1 MEKVEGKKYRLNLI
15 KFLGE
20 HRRMMALSMIV
31 MLITT
36 GLGLITPWLM
46 SFLVDKALPQKDVNL
61 LVVCVAGIAVI
72 PILNMLITALE
83 NVYKNDVQTRITV
96 KLRFQLLEKLLKLSP
111 TTLSKYQQG
120 DITGRLVRTCDDIS
134 GFVSKL
140 LNGFNSVISFVFI
153 GIVMLTMNAKLSG
166 IVLFFAPLMVYFYYR
181 RIKFWRTTYKDIS
194 VAQKEYDVF
203 ITEVVPGL
211 KTVQTFQQEQYEI
224 EHGQELN
231 RKYRKLQNQ
240 LQKQRSFQGRLFWE
254 LQDSLS
260 TSLVYAAGIYFIFH
274 QQMTIGQ
281 LLAFTVYVPR
291 FYGAINSLFVLYM
304 DRDQLKPEIERYEE
318 MMEFPNENIDDADA
332 IPLEKPNGQIE
343 FQQVSFGYSDERN
356 ILQDVS
362 FTIQPGEFIGI
373 VGATGGGKSTII
385 DLLLRFGQP
394 RTGQIL
400 LDGQPLASYQLQDY
414 RKHVGLVPQDIFLW
428 NRTIRDNLRYVNPSS
443 TEEEMIQA
451 AEQAQLM
458 SLIENLPEGWDTLIG
473 DRGVRLSGGEKQ
485 RLAIARTLLRK
496 PSILL
501 LDEPTSALDAK
512 TEYLLQ
518 ECLEEVYK
526 DKTIIVVAHRL
537 ATIRNADRILVVNRG
552 RIEESGSHEELMA
565 KQGYYY
571 DLAKQQ
577 FQVSTLVG

>member
-1 MEKVEGKKYRLNLI
+1 MEVKAEKKYRLNLM
-15 KFLGE
+15 KFIGE
-20 HRRMMALSMIV
+20 HRRLMMISMVV
-31 MLITT
+31 MLFTT
-36 GLGLITPWLM
+36 GLGLVTPWLM
-46 SFLVDKALPQKDVNL
+46 QVLVDKALPQKNVNML
-61 LVVCVAGIAVI
+61 TICIAGIAVI
-72 PILNMLITALE
+72 PIVNMLISALE
-83 NVYKNDVQTRITV
+83 NVYKSDVQTRITV

-134 GFVSKL
+134 GFVTKL
-140 LNGFNSVISFVFI
+140 LNGFNNVISFFFI
-153 GIVMLTMNAKLSG
+153 GIVMLTMNWKLSA
-166 IVLFFAPLMVYFYYR
+166 IVLCFSPVMVYFYYR
-181 RIKFWRTTYKDIS
+181 RIRFWRTTYKDIS
-194 VAQKEYDVF
+194 LAQKEYDVF

-211 KTVQTFQQEQYEI
+211 KTIQTFGQEQHEI
-224 EHGQELN
+224 DHGQVLN
-231 RKYRKLQNQ
+231 RKYRDLQNK

-291 FYGAINSLFVLYM
+291 FYGAINSLFMLYM

-318 MMEFPNENIDDADA
+318 MMEFPDENIDRENAVALDQT
-332 IPLEKPNGQIE
+332 KGQIE
-343 FQQVSFGYSDERN
+343 FQQVSFGYSDERE
-356 ILQDVS
+356 ILQDIS
-362 FTIQPGEFIGI
+362 FSIQSGEFIGI

-385 DLLLRFGQP
+385 ELLLRFGEP
-394 RTGQIL
+394 RSGQIF
-400 LDGQPLASYQLQDY
+400 LDGKSLASYQMKDY
-414 RKHVGLVPQDIFLW
+414 RKHIGLVPQDIFLW
-428 NRTIRDNLRYVNPSS
+428 NRTIRDNLLYVNPSA
-443 TEEEMIQA
+443 TEQEMIRA

-458 SLIENLPEGWDTLIG
+458 SLIDNLPEGWDTLIG

-485 RLAIARTLLRK
+485 RLAIARTLLRN

-512 TEYLLQ
+512 TEFLLQ
-518 ECLEEVYK
+518 QCLEEVYK

-537 ATIRNADRILVVNRG
+537 ATIRHADRILVVNQG
-552 RIEESGSHEELMA
+552 RIEESGTHEELME

-571 DLAKQQ
+571 ELAKQQ
-577 FQVSTLVG
+577 FEVSTLVG

>member
-1 MEKVEGKKYRLNLI
+1 MEGKVNKYQLHLM
-15 KFLGE
+15 KFIGE
-20 HRRMMALSMIV
+20 HRQMMILSMTV

-36 GLGLITPWLM
+36 GLSVVTPWLM
-46 SFLVDKALPQKDVNL
+46 QYLVDKALPKKDVNL
-61 LVVCVAGIAVI
+61 LVLCVAGIAVI
-72 PILNMLITALE
+72 PIITMLITALE
-83 NVYKNDVQTRITV
+83 NVYKSDVQTRITV

-134 GFVSKL
+134 AFVTKL
-140 LNGFNSVISFVFI
+140 LNGFNNVITFVFI
-153 GIVMLTMNAKLSG
+153 GIVMVTMNWKLSG

-181 RIKFWRTTYKDIS
+181 RIRFWRTTYKDIS
-194 VAQKEYDVF
+194 QAQKEYDVF

-211 KTVQTFQQEQYEI
+211 KTIQTFGQEQHEI
-224 EHGQELN
+224 AIGQELN
-231 RKYRKLQNQ
+231 RKYRNLQNQ

-318 MMEFPNENIDDADA
+318 MMDFPDENVDEFDA
-332 IPLEKPNGQIE
+332 ISMNEVKGQIE
-343 FQQVSFGYSDERN
+343 FEHVSFGYSDERE

-362 FTIQPGEFIGI
+362 FAIKPGEFIGI

-385 DLLLRFGQP
+385 DLLLRFGKP

-400 LDGQPLASYQLQDY
+400 LDGQPLNAYQLKDY
-414 RKHVGLVPQDIFLW
+414 RKQIGLVPQDIFLW
-428 NRTIRDNLRYVNPSS
+428 NRTIRDNLLYVNPAA
-443 TEEEMIQA
+443 TEEELRKA
-451 AEQAQLM
+451 ADQAQM
-458 SLIENLPEGWDTLIG
+458 KQLIENLPEGWNTLIG

-512 TEYLLQ
+512 TEFLLQ
-518 ECLEEVYK
+518 ACLEEVYQE
-526 DKTIIVVAHRL
+526 KTIIVVAHRL
-537 ATIRNADRILVVNRG
+537 ATIRNADRILVVNQG
-552 RIEESGSHEELMA
+552 RIEESGSHEELME
-565 KQGYYY
+565 KKGYYY
-571 DLAKQQ
+571 ELAKQQ
-577 FQVSTLVG
+577 YQVSTLVG

>member
-1 MEKVEGKKYRLNLI
+1 MEGKGNKYRLNLM
-15 KFLGE
+15 KFIGE
-20 HRRMMALSMIV
+20 HRQMMILSMSV

-36 GLGLITPWLM
+36 GLSVITPWLM
-46 SFLVDKALPQKDVNL
+46 QYLVDKALPQKDVNL
-61 LVVCVAGIAVI
+61 LVLCVAGIAII
-72 PILNMLITALE
+72 PIINMLITALE
-83 NVYKNDVQTRITV
+83 NVYKSDVQTRITV
-96 KLRFQLLEKLLKLSP
+96 KLRFQLLDKLLKLSP

-134 GFVSKL
+134 GFVTKL
-140 LNGFNSVISFVFI
+140 LNGFNNVITFVFI
-153 GIVMLTMNAKLSG
+153 GIVMLTMNWKLSG

-181 RIKFWRTTYKDIS
+181 RIRFWRTTYKDIS
-194 VAQKEYDVF
+194 QAQKEYDVF

-211 KTVQTFQQEQYEI
+211 KTIQTFGQEQHEI
-224 EHGQELN
+224 ANGQELN
-231 RKYRKLQNQ
+231 RKYRNLQNQ

-318 MMEFPNENIDDADA
+318 MMDFPDENVDESNA
-332 IPLEKPNGQIE
+332 ISMKEVKGQIE
-343 FQQVSFGYSDERN
+343 FEHVSFGYSDERE

-362 FTIQPGEFIGI
+362 FAIKPGEFIGI

-400 LDGQPLASYQLQDY
+400 LDGQPLNAYQLKDY
-414 RKHVGLVPQDIFLW
+414 RKQIGLVPQDIFLW
-428 NRTIRDNLRYVNPSS
+428 NRTIRENLLYVNPSA
-443 TEEEMIQA
+443 TEEELRKA
-451 AEQAQLM
+451 ADQAQM
-458 SLIENLPEGWDTLIG
+458 KQLIENLPEGWNTLIG

-512 TEYLLQ
+512 TEFLLQ
-518 ECLEEVYK
+518 ACLEEVYQE
-526 DKTIIVVAHRL
+526 KTIIVVAHRL
-537 ATIRNADRILVVNRG
+537 ATIRNADRILVVNQG
-552 RIEESGSHEELMA
+552 RIEESGSHEELME
-565 KQGYYY
+565 KKGYYY
-571 DLAKQQ
+571 ELAKQQ
-577 FQVSTLVG
+577 YQVSTLVG

>member
-1 MEKVEGKKYRLNLI
+1 MEKSKENKYNLNLM

-20 HRRMMALSMIV
+20 HKRMMILSMGV

-36 GLGLITPWLM
+36 GLGVITPWLM
-46 SFLVDKALPQKDVNL
+46 SFLVDKALPKRDVNL
-61 LVVCVAGIAVI
+61 LILCVAGIAVI
-72 PILNMLITALE
+72 PIVNMLISALE
-83 NVYKNDVQTRITV
+83 NVYKSNVQTQITV

-111 TTLSKYQQG
+111 ITLSKYQQG

-134 GFVSKL
+134 QFVTKL
-140 LNGFNSVISFVFI
+140 LNGFNNVISFLFV
-153 GIVMLTMNAKLSG
+153 GIVMLAMNWKLSA

-181 RIKFWRTTYKDIS
+181 RTRFWRTTYKDIS
-194 VAQKEYDVF
+194 LAQKEYDVF

-211 KTVQTFQQEQYEI
+211 KTVQTFQQENHAIDQ
-224 EHGQELN
+224 GQQLN
-231 RKYRKLQNQ
+231 RKYRELQNQ

-318 MMEFPNENIDDADA
+318 MMEFPDENIDE
-332 IPLEKPNGQIE
+332 EKTLTLKQTKGEIE
-343 FQQVSFGYSDERN
+343 FQHVSFGYSDERE

-362 FTIQPGEFIGI
+362 FSIRSGEFIGI

-400 LDGQPLASYQLQDY
+400 LDGHPLSSYRLEDY
-414 RKHVGLVPQDIFLW
+414 RKQVGLVPQDIFLW
-428 NRTIRDNLRYVNPSS
+428 NRTIRENLLYVNPEA
-443 TEEEMIQA
+443 TEEEMMKA
-451 AEQAQLM
+451 AEQAQM
-458 SLIENLPEGWDTLIG
+458 IPLIENLPDGWETLIG

-512 TEYLLQ
+512 TEFLLQ
-518 ECLEEVYK
+518 ACLEEVYN

-537 ATIRNADRILVVNRG
+537 ATIRNADRILVVNKG
-552 RIEESGSHEELMA
+552 RIEESGPHEELMA

-571 DLAKQQ
+571 ELAQQ
-577 FQVSTLVG
+577 QYKVSALVG

>member
-1 MEKVEGKKYRLNLI
+1 MEKPKEKKYNLNLM

-20 HRRMMALSMIV
+20 HKRMMILSMGV

-46 SFLVDKALPQKDVNL
+46 SFLVDKALPKKDVNL
-61 LVVCVAGIAVI
+61 LILCVSGIAVI
-72 PILNMLITALE
+72 PILNMLISALE
-83 NVYKNDVQTRITV
+83 NVYKSNVQTQITV

-111 TTLSKYQQG
+111 ITLSKYQQG

-134 GFVSKL
+134 QFVTKL
-140 LNGFNSVISFVFI
+140 LNGINNVISFLFV
-153 GIVMLTMNAKLSG
+153 GIVMLIMNWKLSA
-166 IVLFFAPLMVYFYYR
+166 IVLFFAPVMVYFYYR
-181 RIKFWRTTYKDIS
+181 RIRFWRTTYKEIS
-194 VAQKEYDVF
+194 AAQKEYDVF

-211 KTVQTFQQEQYEI
+211 KTVQTFQQEKYAIAQ
-224 EHGQELN
+224 GQELN
-231 RKYRKLQNQ
+231 RKYRDLQHQ

-291 FYGAINSLFVLYM
+291 FYGAINQLFVLYM

-318 MMEFPNENIDDADA
+318 MMAFPDENVDE
-332 IPLEKPNGQIE
+332 EKAVALNQTKGEIE
-343 FQQVSFGYSDERN
+343 FQHVSFGYSDERE

-362 FTIQPGEFIGI
+362 FTIQPGEFVGV

-394 RTGQIL
+394 RAGRIL
-400 LDGQPLASYQLQDY
+400 LDGQPLSAYRLEDY
-414 RKHVGLVPQDIFLW
+414 RKQVGLVPQDIFLW
-428 NRTIRDNLRYVNPSS
+428 NRTIRENLLYVNPEAA
-443 TEEEMIQA
+443 EEEMIKA
-451 AEQAQLM
+451 AKQAQLM
-458 SLIENLPEGWDTLIG
+458 PLIENLPEGWETLIG

-512 TEYLLQ
+512 TEFLLQ
-518 ECLEEVYK
+518 ACLEEVYK

-537 ATIRNADRILVVNRG
+537 ATIRNADRILVVNKG
-552 RIEESGSHEELMA
+552 KIEESGSHEELMA

-571 DLAKQQ
+571 ELAKQQ
-577 FQVSTLVG
+577 YNVSTMVG

>member
-1 MEKVEGKKYRLNLI
+1 MEGKVNKYQLHLM
-15 KFLGE
+15 KFIGE
-20 HRRMMALSMIV
+20 HRQMMILSMTV

-36 GLGLITPWLM
+36 GLSVVTPWLM
-46 SFLVDKALPQKDVNL
+46 QYLVDKALPKKDVDL
-61 LVVCVAGIAVI
+61 LVLCVAGIAVI
-72 PILNMLITALE
+72 PIITMLITALE
-83 NVYKNDVQTRITV
+83 NVYKSDVQTRITV

-134 GFVSKL
+134 AFVTKL
-140 LNGFNSVISFVFI
+140 LNGFNNVITFVFI
-153 GIVMLTMNAKLSG
+153 GIVMVTMNWKLSG

-181 RIKFWRTTYKDIS
+181 RIRFWRTTYKDIS
-194 VAQKEYDVF
+194 QAQKEYDVF

-211 KTVQTFQQEQYEI
+211 KTIQTFGQEQHEI
-224 EHGQELN
+224 AIGQELN
-231 RKYRKLQNQ
+231 RKYRNLQNQ

-318 MMEFPNENIDDADA
+318 MMDFPDENVDESDA
-332 IPLEKPNGQIE
+332 ISMNEVKGQIE
-343 FQQVSFGYSDERN
+343 FEHVSFGYSDERE

-362 FTIQPGEFIGI
+362 FAIKPGEFIGI

-400 LDGQPLASYQLQDY
+400 LDGQPLNSYQLKDY
-414 RKHVGLVPQDIFLW
+414 RKQIGLVPQDIFLW
-428 NRTIRDNLRYVNPSS
+428 NRTIRDNLLYVNPTA
-443 TEEEMIQA
+443 TEEELRKA
-451 AEQAQLM
+451 ADQAQM
-458 SLIENLPEGWDTLIG
+458 KQLIENLPEGWNTLIG

-512 TEYLLQ
+512 TEFLLQ
-518 ECLEEVYK
+518 ACLEEVYQE
-526 DKTIIVVAHRL
+526 KTIIVVAHRL
-537 ATIRNADRILVVNRG
+537 ATIRNADRILVVNQG
-552 RIEESGSHEELMA
+552 RIEESGSHEELME
-565 KQGYYY
+565 KKGYYY
-571 DLAKQQ
+571 ELAQQ
-577 FQVSTLVG
+577 QYQVSTLVG